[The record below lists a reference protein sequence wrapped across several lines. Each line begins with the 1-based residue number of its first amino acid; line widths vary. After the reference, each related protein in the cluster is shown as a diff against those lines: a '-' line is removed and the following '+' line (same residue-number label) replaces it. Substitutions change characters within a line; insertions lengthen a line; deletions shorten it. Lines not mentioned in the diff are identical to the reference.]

1 MILYNITLWALV
13 AAAVATILIQGAFGI
28 LAYNR
33 EKRYKR
39 NLKNRIGLDEITGY
53 IARDADE
60 NDLWLFNRKPV
71 RDKDWIKSSWIVAPF
86 DHIDPLLLPQ
96 ELVPSQL
103 PGTEP
108 RQVKVKI
115 EIYKI

>member
-1 MILYNITLWALV
+1 MILYNVTLWVLV
-13 AAAVATILIQGAFGI
+13 AAAVATILIQGAFGV

-39 NLKNRIGLDEITGY
+39 NLKNRIGLTEINGY

-71 RDKDWIKSSWIVAPF
+71 RDKDWIRSSWNVAPF
-86 DHIDPLLLPQ
+86 DPIDPLLLPQ
-96 ELVPSQL
+96 ELAPTQH
-103 PGTEP
+103 PGTQP
-108 RQVKVKI
+108 QKVKVKI

>member
-1 MILYNITLWALV
+1 M

-33 EKRYKR
+33 EKRYKH

-53 IARDADE
+53 IARDYE
-60 NDLWLFNRKPV
+60 NNLWLFNRKPV
-71 RDKDWIKSSWIVAPF
+71 RDNDWIKSSWTVAPF
-86 DHIDPLLLPQ
+86 DHIAPLLLSQ
-96 ELVPSQL
+96 ELVPTQH